1 MKDRIN
7 NTRRGD
13 DSYLAVSR
21 RKRRR
26 YIMIIAIPVAVA
38 AVILGVV
45 FATQASERG
54 TGTGAQ
60 MGSGDKMVLHIHP
73 KLNVK
78 VDGKNMTVQ
87 KDIGINP
94 ALWKDHSLDKYGMQG
109 MAPLHTHDNSGVV
122 HVESNVKRDYT
133 LGEFLNIWGIDL
145 NGKSVKVSV
154 NDQPVSDWRNH
165 ILSNGE
171 QINLEISG

>member
-45 FATQASERG
+45 FATQANE
-54 TGTGAQ
+54 

-73 KLNVK
+73 KLSVK
-78 VDGKNMTVQ
+78 VDGKTIPVPEQ
-87 KDIGINP
+87 IGINKS
-94 ALWKDHSLDKYGMQG
+94 LYKDRSLDKYGMQG
-109 MAPLHTHDNSGVV
+109 MAPLHTHDNSGVI
-122 HVESNVKRDYT
+122 HVESTVNRDYT
-133 LGEFLNIWGIDL
+133 LGEFLKIWGIDL

-154 NDQPVSDWRNH
+154 NGQPVSDWRNH
-165 ILSNGE
+165 ILSDGE
-171 QINLEISG
+171 QINLEIGG

>member
-21 RKRRR
+21 RKRRL

-45 FATQASERG
+45 FATQVSERG

-73 KLNVK
+73 KLSVK
-78 VDGKNMTVQ
+78 VDDKTIPVPEQ
-87 KDIGINP
+87 IGINKS
-94 ALWKDHSLDKYGMQG
+94 LYKDRSLDKYGMKG
-109 MAPLHTHDNSGVV
+109 MAPLHTHDNSGVI
-122 HVESNVKRDYT
+122 HVESTVNRDYT
-133 LGEFLNIWGIDL
+133 LGEFLKIWGIDL
-145 NGKSVKVSV
+145 NGKSVQVSV
-154 NDQPVSDWRNH
+154 NGQPVSDWRNH
-165 ILSNGE
+165 ILSDGE
-171 QINLEISG
+171 QIDLEIGR

>member
-21 RKRRR
+21 RKRRL

-45 FATQASERG
+45 FATQANE
-54 TGTGAQ
+54 

-73 KLNVK
+73 KLSVK
-78 VDGKNMTVQ
+78 VDGKTIPVPEQ
-87 KDIGINP
+87 IGINKS
-94 ALWKDHSLDKYGMQG
+94 LYKDRSLDKYGMQG
-109 MAPLHTHDNSGVV
+109 MAPLHTHDNSGVI
-122 HVESNVKRDYT
+122 HLESTVNRDYT
-133 LGEFLNIWGIDL
+133 LGEFLKIWGIDL

-154 NDQPVSDWRNH
+154 NGQPVSDWRNH
-165 ILSNGE
+165 ILSDGE
-171 QINLEISG
+171 QINLEIGG

>member
-7 NTRRGD
+7 NKRRGD

-45 FATQASERG
+45 FATSQASERG
-54 TGTGAQ
+54 TGAQ
-60 MGSGDKMVLHIHP
+60 MGLGAKMVLHIHP

-78 VDGKNMTVQ
+78 VNGKTIQVPEQ
-87 KDIGINP
+87 IGIDKS
-94 ALWKDHSLDKYGMQG
+94 LYKDHSLDKYGMQG
-109 MAPLHTHDNSGVV
+109 MAPLHTHDNSGVI
-122 HVESNVKRDYT
+122 HVESTVNRDYT
-133 LGEFLNIWGIDL
+133 LGEFLKIWGMDL
-145 NGKSVKVSV
+145 NNGKSVKVSV
-154 NDQPVSDWRNH
+154 NGQPISDWRNH
-165 ILSNGE
+165 VLSNGE

>member
-21 RKRRR
+21 RKRRL

-45 FATQASERG
+45 FSTQANE
-54 TGTGAQ
+54 

-73 KLNVK
+73 KLSVK
-78 VDGKNMTVQ
+78 VDGKTIPVPEQ
-87 KDIGINP
+87 IGINKS
-94 ALWKDHSLDKYGMQG
+94 LYKDRSLDKYGMKG
-109 MAPLHTHDNSGVV
+109 MAPLHTHDNSGVI
-122 HVESNVKRDYT
+122 HVESTVNRDYT
-133 LGEFLNIWGIDL
+133 LGEFLKIWGIDL

-154 NDQPVSDWRNH
+154 NGQPVSDWRNH
-165 ILSNGE
+165 ILSDGE
-171 QINLEISG
+171 QIDLEIGR